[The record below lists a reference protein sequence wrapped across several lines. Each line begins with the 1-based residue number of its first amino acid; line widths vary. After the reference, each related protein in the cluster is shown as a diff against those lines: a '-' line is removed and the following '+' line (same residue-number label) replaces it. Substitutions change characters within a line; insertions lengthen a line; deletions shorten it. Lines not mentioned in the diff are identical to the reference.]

1 MLHDVPSKENR
12 ESERGHKE
20 NNEEEERNDQKKNT
34 QKTINIKHQ
43 IPVNYCKYINNILPI
58 KHFHLP
64 SSVFYFYFY
73 EPLTLVDGTQ

>member
-1 MLHDVPSKENR
+1 M
-12 ESERGHKE
+12 SEEGYKE
-20 NNEEEERNDQKKNT
+20 NNEEERNDQKKNT

-64 SSVFYFYFY
+64 CCCLFFY